1 MNPREGAFAAE
12 LLQAGLFQTA
22 GDGTTPTTMQ
32 STGGPSGEPGPE
44 QWRNQMAA
52 ALRASQSES
61 HNLPVHDHDMEGS
74 QGSLRQ
80 HNEAHFSSTQAPQ
93 LHQPSFPSHTF
104 VGQSLM
110 PGTVSLSTAVQT
122 SHAYASIPPRGNI
135 NGMTTS
141 FAPLGNFTG
150 GPVLGTSPHQYC
162 GSIGYQSA
170 PITPPPGHTSNGTN
184 GGSPQAGAHTQG
196 AATCTSFPVDHQ
208 PLHHGPPPGP
218 LPEGAAPGLSPP
230 MGHQWPPSQD
240 QGSGQPAGVL
250 DMMQALTQSSVMTAN
265 ALQQMGGFIAEE
277 STKRQANQGYRSLK
291 PKRDVTQIRCNDAPT
306 FMEEIMCFETD
317 LHELGV
323 TTTGEAAFFQLRAVA
338 TGHGRDVLD
347 FALLRE
353 PMCSLHTQAMSA
365 QTGDKLLT
373 NGGQG
378 RGYVRATCF
387 EALYQYAIS

>member
-1 MNPREGAFAAE
+1 
-12 LLQAGLFQTA
+12 
-22 GDGTTPTTMQ
+22 
-32 STGGPSGEPGPE
+32 
-44 QWRNQMAA
+44 
-52 ALRASQSES
+52 
-61 HNLPVHDHDMEGS
+61 
-74 QGSLRQ
+74 
-80 HNEAHFSSTQAPQ
+80 
-93 LHQPSFPSHTF
+93 
-104 VGQSLM
+104 
-110 PGTVSLSTAVQT
+110 
-122 SHAYASIPPRGNI
+122 
-135 NGMTTS
+135 MTTS

-170 PITPPPGHTSNGTN
+170 PITPPPGHIANGTN

-338 TGHGRDVLD
+338 IDHGRDVLD
-347 FALLRE
+347 FALSRE
-353 PMCSLHTQAMSA
+353 PMFPLHTQAMSA
-365 QTGDKLLT
+365 QTGDKLLP
-373 NGGQG
+373 NGEPG

-387 EALYQYAIS
+387 EALYQYAIIELKKSVNLTEEKVVDMATKKRDAAKMRGNTVSDARQFLRDLLKGRLALSRAKNLSPGPEWLDSAEGYNMQRSCTEPVYAWMRQELISRSNEDVKQFMGSVSLQVRDWINNRTRNSQEGN